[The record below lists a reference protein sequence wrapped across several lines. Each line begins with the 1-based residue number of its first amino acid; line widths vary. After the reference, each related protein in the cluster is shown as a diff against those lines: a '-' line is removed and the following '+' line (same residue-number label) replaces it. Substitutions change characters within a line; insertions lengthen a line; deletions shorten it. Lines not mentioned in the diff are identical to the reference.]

1 MAMLSPERRVR
12 LKQNL
17 DNLMSD
23 RLNNTDWPA
32 LETELDAY
40 GNARLPGLLRA
51 EECQTL
57 IDSYV
62 EHSRFRSR
70 VIMQRHG
77 FGQGEYQYFDDPLPE
92 LIADLRVQLY
102 ERLVPLANRW
112 SQRLG
117 FAHRYP
123 ATHAE
128 FIDQCHAAGQ
138 FKPTPLLLRYRAGDY
153 NCLHQDLYGPLAFP
167 LQLTVMLSQPGED
180 FSGGEFTLVEQRP
193 RRQSRPDV
201 VSLQR
206 GDAVV
211 FAGQYRPVAG
221 TRGDY
226 RVTLR
231 HGVSRVRSGERFT
244 LGLIFHDAQ

>member
-1 MAMLSPERRVR
+1 MTNR
-12 LKQNL
+12 LTNY
-17 DNLMSD
+17 
-23 RLNNTDWPA
+23 DWPA
-32 LETELDAY
+32 LETELDRY
-40 GNARLPGLLRA
+40 GNARLPELLQPD
-51 EECQTL
+51 ECQAL
-57 IDSYV
+57 IDSYADRQ
-62 EHSRFRSR
+62 RFRSQ

-77 FGQGEYQYFDDPLPE
+77 FGQGEYQYFDEPLPE
-92 LIADLRVQLY
+92 LIGTLRAQLY
-102 ERLVPLANRW
+102 QRLVPLANRW

-117 FAHRYP
+117 FEHRYP
-123 ATHAE
+123 KAHAD
-128 FIDQCHAAGQ
+128 FIAHCHAAGQ
-138 FKPTPLLLRYRAGDY
+138 TKPTPLLLRYGKDDY

-193 RRQSRPDV
+193 HRQSRPDV
-201 VSLQR
+201 VSLQH
-206 GDAVV
+206 GDAVI

-231 HGVSRVRSGERFT
+231 HGVSRVHGGERFT

>member
-1 MAMLSPERRVR
+1 MTNR
-12 LKQNL
+12 LTNY
-17 DNLMSD
+17 
-23 RLNNTDWPA
+23 DWPA
-32 LETELDAY
+32 LEAELGSY
-40 GNARLPGLLRA
+40 GNALLPRLLQRD
-51 EECQTL
+51 ECQTL
-57 IDSYV
+57 IDSYADRQ
-62 EHSRFRSR
+62 RFRSQ

-92 LIADLRVQLY
+92 LIATLRAQLY
-102 ERLVPLANRW
+102 QRLVPLANRW

-117 FAHRYP
+117 FEHRYP
-123 ATHAE
+123 KTHAD
-128 FIDQCHAAGQ
+128 FVAHCHAAGQ
-138 FKPTPLLLRYRAGDY
+138 TKPTPLLLRYGKDDY

-201 VSLQR
+201 VLLQR

-231 HGVSRVRSGERFT
+231 HGVSRVHSGERFT

>member
-1 MAMLSPERRVR
+1 MI
-12 LKQNL
+12 Q
-17 DNLMSD
+17 
-23 RLNNTDWPA
+23 RLNHCNWPA
-32 LETELDAY
+32 LESELDHF
-40 GNARLPGLLRA
+40 GNAPMPALLQP
-51 EECQTL
+51 EQCQAL
-57 IDSYV
+57 IDSYADRT
-62 EHSRFRSR
+62 RFRSR

-92 LIADLRVQLY
+92 LIAELRAQLY

-117 FAHRYP
+117 FEHRYP

-128 FIDQCHAAGQ
+128 FIRHCHAAGQ
-138 FKPTPLLLRYRAGDY
+138 TQPTPLLLRYGAGDY

-167 LQLTVMLSQPGED
+167 LQLTVMLSQLGED
-180 FSGGEFTLVEQRP
+180 FRGGEFTLVEQRP

-211 FAGQYRPVAG
+211 FAGQYRPVTGA
-221 TRGDY
+221 RGDY